1 MQSSTLISAVIRHD
15 FCTLFLALKMERIL
29 RNPVLL
35 LYLFK
40 GGAPTFIKAE
50 KF

>member
-1 MQSSTLISAVIRHD
+1 MNN
-15 FCTLFLALKMERIL
+15 LKMERNL

-35 LYLFK
+35 LYIFE